1 VRSFSAQRDRRRQIR
16 TRDNQSRL
24 PSGDHLPQL
33 AQHAAKVGQVRP
45 GAAGPVGE
53 LDPSYASLGR
63 FISSRRPSL
72 KADHDGLD
80 AKVAQAAKVR
90 QDLRTAEGLPQT
102 VVSEVNDLQ
111 GSGDKSNIAHA
122 ASATGRVSLAANV
135 PKDELVKR
143 KKKPHTSGMAKHSA
157 VFDGSADAGD
167 MYGYEESTFSIPKAL
182 SLFFGVVLMAGIFFG
197 GGYHMGHS
205 AALNQQAAAI
215 PGALSSAAPV
225 YPAKEKPAAALEA
238 TETPAATQSSPE
250 AVVTENVAISTPP
263 MQENPKASKASA
275 AQIGSFTVQVA
286 AVRHQEDAEALLS
299 ALRKKQYP
307 VFLASANS
315 DSLFH
320 VQVGPFPNQKE
331 ADAMRAHLAGDGY
344 NAIVKK

>member
-1 VRSFSAQRDRRRQIR
+1 
-16 TRDNQSRL
+16 
-24 PSGDHLPQL
+24 
-33 AQHAAKVGQVRP
+33 
-45 GAAGPVGE
+45 
-53 LDPSYASLGR
+53 
-63 FISSRRPSL
+63 
-72 KADHDGLD
+72 
-80 AKVAQAAKVR
+80 
-90 QDLRTAEGLPQT
+90 
-102 VVSEVNDLQ
+102 
-111 GSGDKSNIAHA
+111 
-122 ASATGRVSLAANV
+122 
-135 PKDELVKR
+135 
-143 KKKPHTSGMAKHSA
+143 MAKHAA

-215 PGALSSAAPV
+215 PGTLSSAAPV
-225 YPAKEKPAAALEA
+225 YAAKEKPAAALEVA
-238 TETPAATQSSPE
+238 ETAAAAQSSPE
-250 AVVTENVAISTPP
+250 PVVTEKAPISTPVT
-263 MQENPKASKASA
+263 QETQNASKAATA
-275 AQIGSFTVQVA
+275 AQTGSFTVQVA

-307 VFLASANS
+307 VFLTSANS

-331 ADAMRAHLAGDGY
+331 ADGMRARLAGDGY